1 MVVSGESYPMHI
13 NRTGFTWIIKGVCAT
28 KPGKCFLFQKQ
39 NVENSEYL
47 TENVQTPV
55 GGSSLLDFH
64 HLFIFALFILCFSF
78 FQTIVKSSK

>member
-1 MVVSGESYPMHI
+1 MDSYVRVLSESYPMHI

-55 GGSSLLDFH
+55 GGSSLLYFTTF
-64 HLFIFALFILCFSF
+64 LFSRCSF
-78 FQTIVKSSK
+78 YVFPFFKQ